1 MLGFKIH
8 LQRFLVYSYFRY
20 IETLGVLQL
29 GYYNNVSSQERDS
42 LKLRK
47 LAPAIYRDFFQLKV
61 KIPLEKKNII
71 LLLLFLLNT
80 LIVEFLSRSG
90 AKIQIK

>member
-1 MLGFKIH
+1 MSVLGFKIH

-20 IETLGVLQL
+20 IRIIRILQQCEL
-29 GYYNNVSSQERDS
+29 TGEGQFPITKTSPCNIQR
-42 LKLRK
+42 
-47 LAPAIYRDFFQLKV
+47 FFPV
-61 KIPLEKKNII
+61 KGENSIGKKNII